1 MIKTYLYNA
10 QSYSDESALRNA
22 IFEKDRV
29 VFGPEPAE
37 GKAQFWSNLDVTYSE
52 AADPEPTLEELKE
65 KKLKEL
71 DRAFYRWRNTD
82 ATLVS
87 SLGFTADA
95 DQRAMIDVSG
105 LVALDA
111 ATTFMDA
118 DNQPHEL
125 TAEQIKTLHREIIQ
139 SGNQAYQDKWGFRT
153 LIKGAE
159 DAHAL
164 EKIEIEFAPVSFTG
178 GNT

>member
-1 MIKTYLYNA
+1 MIKTYIYDGQTYA
-10 QSYSDESALRNA
+10 DERTLRNA
-22 IFEKDRV
+22 IFAKDRM

-37 GKAQFWSNLDVTYSE
+37 GKVQFWSNLDVTYSE
-52 AADPEPTLEELKE
+52 EADPEPTLEELKD

-71 DRAFYRWRNTD
+71 DRAFSRWRNGD

-105 LVALDA
+105 LVALEA
-111 ATTFMDA
+111 PATFMDA

-125 TAEQIKTLHREIIQ
+125 TAEQIKTLHRELIQ
-139 SGNQAYQDKWGFRT
+139 SGNQAYQVKWGFRT
-153 LIKGAE
+153 LIEEAE
-159 DAHAL
+159 DADAL
-164 EKIEIEFAPVSFTG
+164 EKIEIEFAPVSFAG